1 MHSLKVTKQHTRIS
15 YIMLFMLSAG
25 NLYAAET
32 STEEPVNLSNLII
45 EGEKGAGQYDK
56 TLLNDQL
63 LDVPGGTN
71 LVDLSEVTTSQSTL
85 SDVLGN
91 EPGIIMQEFF
101 GGNDQPRLNI
111 RGSGIQDN
119 PVNRGVQLLSNGL
132 PLNQADGSFIIG
144 LLAPQQMRYVS
155 VYRGAN
161 ALQYGGAT
169 LGGAINMIPRT
180 GLNSNNFVQAE
191 GGSNSLLNGN
201 FGVGGANESWDYYIS
216 GGQAQSDGF
225 RNHSESERIDLA
237 FNVGYQINDNI
248 ENRTYFNYT
257 DNYFQIP
264 FVVQKGIAL
273 DHPEAVLGDGYAS
286 AYAPPSA
293 LPAPAVNHPSF
304 GWNARGGWDGV
315 FNAYK
320 RNPRRESEQFRL
332 ANTTRMSFDHTD
344 HELGVFAETVD
355 DVFTDPLSHAVV
367 EADNFG
373 IQYAFN
379 TTGDL
384 ITSQDDLLISLTANQ
399 GSMPTEYW
407 VNNPEDG
414 TRLFQFADLDMDAN
428 NVALNMQ
435 YTAKVHQRVQLVT
448 GLQWLHYERDIKGT
462 ASTPPSQGF
471 DKVVADVNQDLSFD
485 TFNPKLG
492 LIYEADESVRFFT
505 NLSRSMEAPTFNHLV
520 TRTVGALIVPGETS
534 PPSPPFTDAEIA
546 SGAVL
551 KDLKAQ
557 TAWTLELG
565 TQGEWQDTSWQMT
578 YYHSKVEDELITL
591 VTGFAVNAE
600 TLNYTDGTTHQGVE
614 LGFNTNLGNNLL
626 LGGDSLNTN
635 IVYNYS
641 HFTFDGGIYSGN
653 QIAGIPEHL
662 GYVELAYQP
671 NDKILIAPNM
681 RWQPSDTY
689 VDHSNTQVQDAF
701 MLLGIKASY
710 KATDAFRLYA
720 DLDNINDETYQ
731 TSYVIRG
738 ISDVNQPTF
747 LPGQGFS
754 FSVGATYSW

>member
-1 MHSLKVTKQHTRIS
+1 MRTKSNGINS
-15 YIMLFMLSAG
+15 ILLFMLSTG
-25 NLYAAET
+25 HLYANEQM
-32 STEEPVNLSNLII
+32 TEDSVNLSPLVIQGDKSPGSTTKTTLKNNL
-45 EGEKGAGQYDK
+45 Y
-56 TLLNDQL
+56 N
-63 LDVPGGTN
+63 VPGGTN
-71 LVDLSEVTTSQSTL
+71 LVDLNDLSTSKSTL
-85 SDVLGN
+85 SDVLKN
-91 EPGIIMQEFF
+91 EPGVIMQEFF

-119 PVNRGVQLLSNGL
+119 PVNRGVQLLSSGL
-132 PLNQADGSFIIG
+132 PLNQSDGSFIIG
-144 LLAPQQMRYVS
+144 LLAPQQMRYIS

-161 ALQYGGAT
+161 ALQYGGAA
-169 LGGAINMIPRT
+169 LGGAINMVPRT
-180 GLNSNNFVQAE
+180 ALNSNNFIQAE
-191 GGSNSLLNGN
+191 GGSNSQFNGN
-201 FGVGGANESWDYYIS
+201 FGFGHKNELWDYYIS
-216 GGQAQSDGF
+216 GGRAQSDGF
-225 RNHSESERIDLA
+225 RNHSEGERTDLA
-237 FNVGYQINDNI
+237 FNVGYQINENI
-248 ENRTYFNYT
+248 ENRTYFNYA

-264 FVVQKGIAL
+264 FVVQKGIATE
-273 DHPEAVLGDGYAS
+273 HPEAVIGDGYAS
-286 AYAPPSA
+286 NYAPPSG
-293 LPAPAVNHPSF
+293 LPAPAVNHPTF

-315 FNAYK
+315 FNVYK
-320 RNPRRESEQFRL
+320 RKPHRDTQQLRL
-332 ANTTRMSFDHTD
+332 ANTTSISFDHTD

-367 EADNFG
+367 ESNNLG
-373 IQYAFN
+373 VRYAFN
-379 TTGDL
+379 TSGNL
-384 ITSQDDLLISLTANQ
+384 ITPQDDLLISLTANQ
-399 GSMPTEYW
+399 GDMPTEYW

-428 NVALNMQ
+428 NIALNMQ
-435 YTAKVHQRVQLVT
+435 YKARVHDQVQLIT
-448 GLQWLHYERDIKGT
+448 GLQWLHNERDIKGK

-471 DKVVADVNQDLSFD
+471 DKTVANVNQDLSFD
-485 TFNPKLG
+485 AFNPKIG

-520 TRTVGALIVPGETS
+520 TRMVGPLIVPGETS

-546 SGAVL
+546 SGAAL

-565 TQGEWQDTSWQMT
+565 TQGDWNDTSWQMT

-614 LGFNTNLGNNLL
+614 LGFNTLLGNNLL
-626 LGGDSLNTN
+626 LGGDRLNTN
-635 IVYNYS
+635 IIYNYS

-671 NDKILIAPNM
+671 NNKILIAPNV

-710 KATDAFRLYA
+710 KATESFRLYA

-738 ISDVNQPTF
+738 ISDANQPTF
-747 LPGQGFS
+747 LPGQGLS
-754 FSVGATYSW
+754 FSLGATYSW